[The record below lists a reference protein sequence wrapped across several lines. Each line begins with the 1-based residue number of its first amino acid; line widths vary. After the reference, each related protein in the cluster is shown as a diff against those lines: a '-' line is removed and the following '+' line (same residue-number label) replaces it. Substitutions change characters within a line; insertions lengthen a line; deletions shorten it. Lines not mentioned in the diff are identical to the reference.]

1 MNSFLAQIILA
12 ARRRGTE
19 GWMQILVF
27 VVLIVFY
34 ALGSIVKA
42 KSRKLEEDSDEE
54 ITGRPP
60 QRPPERMKG
69 LQKQPRQ
76 PAGAPVGPALPREH
90 EPQRQPVRRKVVRP
104 QPAVERPLTEK
115 QPPLERPWKM
125 PEMPELSL
133 LGPQV
138 QHGIKELPE
147 FTTET
152 IEKLEAKSPGFAAE
166 RPVVKDVSEPVLDY
180 TDADE
185 LTRAILHY
193 EILGKPLSLRGPSE
207 QIIGF

>member
-1 MNSFLAQIILA
+1 MNYFVAQIILA
-12 ARRRGTE
+12 ARRRDTE

-60 QRPPERMKG
+60 HRPPERMKG
-69 LQKQPRQ
+69 LQKQPRR
-76 PAGAPVGPALPREH
+76 PAGAPVGPALPREY
-90 EPQRQPVRRKVVRP
+90 EPQRQPIRRKVVRP

-115 QPPLERPWKM
+115 QPPLERPWEM
-125 PEMPELSL
+125 PEMLELPL

-152 IEKLEAKSPGFAAE
+152 IEELEAKSLGFAAQK
-166 RPVVKDVSEPVLDY
+166 PVVEDVSSPVLDY
-180 TDADE
+180 ADADE